1 MVTFMSLQFTSFS
14 LNQYLSACSLVS
26 ILAGVP
32 PEVALGSLSGSVIFV
47 TSAVEYPVRRRVL
60 LSILS
65 FLCGLLFY
73 KPTASILIGIA
84 SLIPTITQDSFE
96 KGVVFSAGAFVSAIV
111 AVRIGIWLYH
121 RSDNP
126 RDLIPGR
133 KDDGNS

>member
-1 MVTFMSLQFTSFS
+1 MAIYKFS

-26 ILAGVP
+26 VLAGVP

>member
-26 ILAGVP
+26 VLAGVP

-84 SLIPTITQDSFE
+84 SLIHTITQDSFE

>member
-1 MVTFMSLQFTSFS
+1 MSAS
-14 LNQYLSACSLVS
+14 LTADTINQVLSYGALAAV
-26 ILAGVP
+26 IAGVP
-32 PEVALGSLSGSVIFV
+32 PEVALGSLAGTVIFV
-47 TSAVEYPVRRRVL
+47 TSAVEYPIRRRVL
-60 LSILS
+60 LSMLS

-96 KGVVFSAGAFVSAIV
+96 KGMVFSAGAFVSAIV

-126 RDLIPGR
+126 RELIPGR
-133 KDDGNS
+133 KDDGNA

>member
-1 MVTFMSLQFTSFS
+1 MNGTVTADS
-14 LNQYLSACSLVS
+14 LNQGLSLGA
-26 ILAGVP
+26 LASVVYGVP
-32 PEVALGSLSGSVIFV
+32 PEVALGALAGAVIFV

-73 KPTASILIGIA
+73 KPTASIIIGIA
-84 SLIPTITQDSFE
+84 SMIPTITQDSFE
-96 KGVVFSAGAFVSAIV
+96 KGIVFSAGAFVSAIV

-126 RDLIPGR
+126 RQLIPGR
-133 KDDGNS
+133 KGDGN